1 MSSKTTIPF
10 FNQFN
15 TFDSMHNEFTLNLQD
30 SVHGIY
36 KTMSGLFNL
45 TLDNMESIQR
55 YQQDNLSLLFDS
67 SSNQNSSS
75 TKDLTQLQRE
85 SVKES
90 RTDIALV
97 TGGTGGIGTVICQRL
112 ADDNAKVIATYIK
125 SEKEHAE
132 NWRQERLSEGM
143 DVDIIECDV
152 SDFDACK
159 NIAGKLEDIY
169 EHIDV
174 IVNCAGITRDAMLKK
189 LEKENWD
196 AVIQTNLDSVF
207 NVTRNFI
214 DGMIRRGYGR
224 IVNISSVNGQKGQ
237 FGQTNYS
244 SAKAGMIGFTRSLAV
259 ELANKGIT
267 VNCVCPGYVATS
279 MVEAIPEHVKQ
290 SIIDQ
295 IPLGRLARAE
305 EIADAVGFLAQRE
318 SAYITGTELGVNGGL
333 WTG

>member
-244 SAKAGMIGFTRSLAV
+244 SAKAGMIGFTFPR
-259 ELANKGIT
+259 
-267 VNCVCPGYVATS
+267 
-279 MVEAIPEHVKQ
+279 
-290 SIIDQ
+290 
-295 IPLGRLARAE
+295 R
-305 EIADAVGFLAQRE
+305 
-318 SAYITGTELGVNGGL
+318 
-333 WTG
+333 